1 SYFVHILH
9 LTCKFLDH
17 TVVRESA
24 YPAVKKDITGGGST
38 ERDALHAQIETE
50 KRLALIKAWEESE
63 KTKAENKAYRRM
75 STVELWEDSKKTS
88 VEAELKKIEEKFE
101 RNKAEYAEKMKN
113 KVTEIHKAGDERRAF
128 IEAKQREQCPR
139 VEETAAK
146 FRSTG
151 IALKKLLLGC
161 FISQHSAVM

>member
-1 SYFVHILH
+1 MQLRVENKKVEERKHGDCISYFVHILH

-17 TVVRESA
+17 TVVPESA

-38 ERDALHAQIETE
+38 ERDALYAQIETG

-75 STVELWEDSKKTS
+75 STVELWEDSKRTS
-88 VEAELKKIEEKFE
+88 VEAELKKI
-101 RNKAEYAEKMKN
+101 
-113 KVTEIHKAGDERRAF
+113 
-128 IEAKQREQCPR
+128 EQCPR

-146 FRSTG
+146 FCSPG
-151 IALKKLLLGC
+151 ITLKKLLLGC
-161 FISQHSAVM
+161 FISQHSAIM